1 MIWASSDDT
10 LPPTTTYDFS
20 MNTTTDLTTGGLPA
34 SALPLHAIMYRA
46 LFKLDVYICKACGFT
61 IQVWKPPWKKAAVCQ
76 VQRTSKGR
84 SRLRPS
90 RQTFFRR

>member
-1 MIWASSDDT
+1 MVWASSDNA
-10 LPPTTTYDFS
+10 LPPTETYDFS
-20 MNTTTDLTTGGLPA
+20 VDIMTKVTTGGLPA
-34 SALPLHAIMYRA
+34 SALPPHVIMYRA
-46 LFKLDVYICKACGFT
+46 CFKVDVYICKACGFI

-90 RQTFFRR
+90 RQTLFRR